1 MDSDYEQSGKDVRIA
16 SLWDG
21 MGSIVKRT
29 YKQRSSGDSVSVMVK
44 TVAPKKPASRPTE
57 SFQRKIISYQVERYF
72 YSIMNQLVPLP
83 VEPCMFRVARL
94 YASAPTVLFMEDLS
108 VAYPDTMSAL
118 VTQVEAKAALKW
130 FANLHGYFMGS
141 SSSSQ
146 SHPLRSMT
154 ETTSTEEG
162 VWDQGSYWYLATRSS
177 EFSRLDKDW
186 QQLGTRVDELLL
198 SIPKD
203 LTTLI
208 HGDAKTENCLLNH
221 AMLDS
226 DGLPAIAFCDFQY
239 VGYGSGM
246 KDVVYFLATSIDWLD
261 EKVEVEL
268 LDWYFTCLIRALKKR
283 GSVWKTFTKEVMMDQ
298 FELCMIDWLRFMKGW
313 GLWGNASYVQS
324 RVSKIRKS
332 RGW

>member
-29 YKQRSSGDSVSVMVK
+29 YKHRSSGDSISVMVK
-44 TVAPKKPASRPTE
+44 TIAPKKPASRPTE

-83 VEPCMFRVARL
+83 VEPCMFRLARL

-108 VAYPDTMSAL
+108 VVYPDSMSGL
-118 VTQVEAKAALKW
+118 VTEVEAKAALKW

-141 SSSSQ
+141 SSSQ
-146 SHPLRSMT
+146 SHPQRSMT

-162 VWDQGSYWYLATRSS
+162 VWDQGSYW
-177 EFSRLDKDW
+177 LDKDW
-186 QQLGTRVDELLL
+186 QQLGRRVDELLA
-198 SIPKD
+198 SIPVE

-221 AMLDS
+221 ALLDS
-226 DGLPAIAFCDFQY
+226 DGLPAIAFYDFQY

-261 EKVEVEL
+261 EKAETEL
-268 LDWYFTCLIRALKKR
+268 LDWYFTCLIRVLKQK

-298 FELCMIDWLRFMKGW
+298 FELCMVDWLRFMKGW
-313 GLWGNASYVQS
+313 GLWGNASYVQR